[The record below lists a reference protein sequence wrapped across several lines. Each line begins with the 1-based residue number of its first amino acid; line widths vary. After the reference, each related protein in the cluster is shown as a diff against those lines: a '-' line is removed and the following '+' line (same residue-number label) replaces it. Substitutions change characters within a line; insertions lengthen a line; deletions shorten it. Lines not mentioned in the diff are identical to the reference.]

1 MLGIHDKT
9 CTTMHVKGFV
19 MSDVLLL
26 TVEGAARRLGMSRGA
41 LYPRVMSGEIPSI
54 KIGKS
59 RRIPIAQL
67 EAWVALQVREQLSDS
82 PA

>member
-1 MLGIHDKT
+1 MLGVHDKT

-19 MSDVLLL
+19 MTDVLLL

-41 LYPRVMSGEIPSI
+41 IYPRVMSGEIPSI

-67 EAWVALQVREQLSDS
+67 DAWVARQVSEQLSG
-82 PA
+82 P

>member
-1 MLGIHDKT
+1 MLGVHDKT
-9 CTTMHVKGFV
+9 CTTMHVKGLV
-19 MSDVLLL
+19 MNDVILL
-26 TVEGAARRLGMSRGA
+26 TVEGAAQRLGMSRGA
-41 LYPRVMSGEIPSI
+41 IYPLILSGDIPSI

-67 EAWVALQVREQLSDS
+67 DAWVALQVSEQSSDS

>member
-1 MLGIHDKT
+1 MD
-9 CTTMHVKGFV
+9 
-19 MSDVLLL
+19 DVILL
-26 TVEGAARRLGMSRGA
+26 TVEGTARRLGMSRGA
-41 LYPRVMSGEIPSI
+41 IYPLILSGDIPSI

-67 EAWVALQVREQLSDS
+67 DAWVALQVSEQSSDS

>member
-1 MLGIHDKT
+1 MLGVHDKT
-9 CTTMHVKGFV
+9 CTTMHAKGFV
-19 MSDVLLL
+19 MDDVILL

-41 LYPRVMSGEIPSI
+41 IYPRVISGEIPSI

-67 EAWVALQVREQLSDS
+67 DAWVDLQVREQLSDS